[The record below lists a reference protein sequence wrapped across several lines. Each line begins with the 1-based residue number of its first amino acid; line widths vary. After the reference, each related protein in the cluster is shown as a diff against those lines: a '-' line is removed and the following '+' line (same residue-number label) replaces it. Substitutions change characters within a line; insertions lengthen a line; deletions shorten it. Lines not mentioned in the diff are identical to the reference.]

1 MTANGFRFLTS
12 SYIYIKIQV
21 NAETAIINH
30 PIKIF
35 LDNILFP
42 IHIIKDFLIFY

>member
-1 MTANGFRFLTS
+1 MTANGLRFLTS
-12 SYIYIKIQV
+12 SYIYINIQV
-21 NAETAIINH
+21 NSETTIINY

-42 IHIIKDFLIFY
+42 IHIIRDSLILY